1 MKTIFEV
8 SVALNDRRYRQKH
21 YPSYPICWHQ
31 IMLATSIEVAERFV
45 KSCPFDKQV
54 LMYSVREK
62 LINVGHYGSDC
73 LTERIYDLRG
83 ELIDRRMFSTIFEAK
98 NSKFYGRKQSEIRF
112 SKGEIVEV
120 IGGGE
125 AHLAFVVGLPLTEE
139 EAQEIYRKAAADG
152 YEDFT
157 LDWTDDFYTVLT
169 NHDYASH
176 EHVDGM
182 NLIKPSFKVSARVA
196 EHLSNEFSRYSSNE
210 EQGGIGL

>member
-8 SVALNDRRYRQKH
+8 YVVYSCLRFRQKH
-21 YPSYPICWHQ
+21 YPSYPISRHE
-31 IMLATSIEVAERFV
+31 IMLATSIEIAERFI
-45 KSCPFDKQV
+45 KSRPYGKEV
-54 LMYSVREK
+54 LMYSVEEK
-62 LINVGHYGSDC
+62 QINVGHHSSDC
-73 LTERIYDLRG
+73 LTERIYDRKG
-83 ELIDRRMFSTIFEAK
+83 ELIDRRMFSTIFEGK

-169 NHDYASH
+169 DHDYASH
-176 EHVDGM
+176 KHVDGM
-182 NLIKPSFKVSARVA
+182 NLIKPSFKVSAHAA
-196 EHLSNEFSRYSSNE
+196 ERLSNEFSRYINNE
-210 EQGGIGL
+210 EQEEMGL